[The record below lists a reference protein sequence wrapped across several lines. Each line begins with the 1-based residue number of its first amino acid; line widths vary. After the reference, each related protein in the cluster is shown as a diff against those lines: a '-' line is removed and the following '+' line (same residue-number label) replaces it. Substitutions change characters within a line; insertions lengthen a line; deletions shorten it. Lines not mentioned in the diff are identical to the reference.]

1 MVSVFI
7 EAGEDPH
14 ALAASLSTLVSGAVE
29 GMVREVVV
37 IDRGLDA
44 ATRKV
49 ADHAGCRI
57 ATGESLSGIVALSR
71 GNWLLLLE
79 AGARLSLDW
88 TEAVAT
94 HIGDVE
100 SRALTPRAARFSRAK
115 RDQPG
120 FFARFTGRRTAL
132 VEGLLVP
139 KPQAVGL
146 AKGADT
152 LEAMAKGLATT
163 RLAATVRP
171 RLPVSRG

>member
-1 MVSVFI
+1 MVSVMI

-14 ALAASLSTLVSGAVE
+14 ALAASLSTLVAGAVE

-44 ATRKV
+44 ATREI

-57 ATGESLSGIVALSR
+57 VPGSDLAGTVSASR
-71 GNWLLLLE
+71 GDWVLLLE

-88 TEAVAT
+88 VEAVAT

-100 SRALTPRAARFSRAK
+100 KRGLTPRAARFSRAK
-115 RDQPG
+115 RDRPG
-120 FFARFTGRRTAL
+120 LLARLTGRRTAL

-139 KPQAVGL
+139 KPQAIGL
-146 AKGADT
+146 AKRAAT
-152 LEAMAKGLATT
+152 LEAMGRGVATT
-163 RLAATVRP
+163 RLVASLRP
-171 RLPVSRG
+171 RLAPSRR